1 MPTKEEIDH
10 FIKERLKHAK
20 TGKVAIVLV
29 GGPGSGKSTGKSET
43 VSFLNKQLTDFV
55 NIDPDEIL
63 TSLFNNDNKCY
74 DDVAKINTESFNLA
88 IKKKKN
94 LIFDGT
100 GKSYKWYSKNVI
112 KKLTKS
118 GYTVH
123 LVIVTNNVDTVLKR
137 IKKRA
142 RETGRDVNEK
152 YTKSVYEALNSAIPK
167 YLDLDCSFAHAIYL
181 FDNSSDHIKLIYKTL
196 CDKNDEK
203 MLVCTLGNCK
213 MPKMRT
219 RKTKKPHKANK
230 TKKNRK

>member
-1 MPTKEEIDH
+1 MPTQQEIDV
-10 FIKERLKHAK
+10 FIDERLKDAK
-20 TGKVAIVLV
+20 RDKVAIVLV
-29 GGPGSGKSTGKSET
+29 GGPGSGKSTGKSKT
-43 VSFLNKQLTDFV
+43 LSFLNKEFSDFA

-63 TSLFNNDNKCY
+63 TSLFNNNNECY

-88 IKKKKN
+88 IKKNKN

-142 RETGRDVNEK
+142 RETGRDVDEK
-152 YTKSVYEALNSAIPK
+152 YTKSVYEALNGAIPK

-181 FDNSSDHIKLIYKTL
+181 FDNSSDDIKLIYKTL

-213 MPKMRT
+213 MPKTRT
-219 RKTKKPHKANK
+219 RKRKRVHKNK
-230 TKKNRK
+230 TKKSRK